1 MGRPEVEIEN
11 EITSLKKQLAKQMD
25 ESEIPETNALMVFTS
40 DQVEIDAGDSPIP
53 AIKVKQLKDFIRQRA
68 KERLITQA
76 QLAEVKAAL
85 PE

>member
-1 MGRPEVEIEN
+1 
-11 EITSLKKQLAKQMD
+11 
-25 ESEIPETNALMVFTS
+25 MVFTS